1 MARYY
6 VIQNGAPIIGESE
19 ENLIR
24 LFPDSEVNIL
34 PEDYTP
40 IDYKVVDGEL
50 VKDQNA
56 WGVYRA
62 NEIAHLFVT
71 RLDFINI
78 LEDLGLVWSNMKAIM
93 AQYPEVEKELTM
105 CSNVYRGNP
114 LIDNMIPLINQTFS
128 LNITTVDLDNAFI
141 EKCGRTDLQRTE

>member
-1 MARYY
+1 MIYY
-6 VIQNGAPIIGESE
+6 IIHDTEGLITSPGEE
-19 ENLIR
+19 TLRKLYPNY
-24 LFPDSEVNIL
+24 EVLEL

-40 IDYKVVDGEL
+40 VDYKVVDGEL

-62 NEIAHLFVT
+62 NEIAHLYVT

-105 CSNVYRGNP
+105 CSNVYRGNA
-114 LIDNMIPLINQTFS
+114 LIDNMIPLINQAFG

-141 EKCGRTDLQRTE
+141 EKCGRSDLQRTE

>member
-1 MARYY
+1 MIYY
-6 VIQNGAPIIGESE
+6 IIHNTEGLITSPGEE
-19 ENLIR
+19 FLGK
-24 LFPDSEVNIL
+24 LYPGYEVLEL

-93 AQYPEVEKELTM
+93 AQYPKVEKELTM
-105 CSNVYRGNP
+105 CSNVYRGNA
-114 LIDNMIPLINQTFS
+114 LIDNMIPLINQAFG

-141 EKCGRTDLQRTE
+141 EKCGRTDLERTE